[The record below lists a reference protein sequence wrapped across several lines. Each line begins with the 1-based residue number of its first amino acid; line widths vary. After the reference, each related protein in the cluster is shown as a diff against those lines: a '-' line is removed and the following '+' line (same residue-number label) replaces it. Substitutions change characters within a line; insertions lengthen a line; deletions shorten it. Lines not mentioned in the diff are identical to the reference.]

1 MYLQQ
6 LNQLEK
12 ENFLELAYLLAN
24 IDKEFANEE
33 KLQFLQY
40 RYEMHLHEDD
50 YNMKEKSIDVIL
62 EELSESEES
71 IKKIITFE
79 LIGLALSD
87 KNLRV
92 QEIEMLKQV
101 RTYFNISEE
110 AFNKMQNKI
119 EELQKL
125 YFEVNELLSI

>member
-6 LNQLEK
+6 LNQTEK

-24 IDKEFANEE
+24 VDDEFAAKE
-33 KLQFLQY
+33 KLQILQY

-50 YNMKEKSIDVIL
+50 YSIKKKNIDVIL
-62 EELSESEES
+62 HELSESEAN

-92 QEIEMLKQV
+92 QEIELLSKA
-101 RTYFNISEE
+101 RTQFNISEE
-110 AFNKMQNKI
+110 LFEKMQDKI
-119 EELQKL
+119 ENLQKL
-125 YFEVNELLSI
+125 YFDVNELLSI

>member
-6 LNQLEK
+6 LNQSEK
-12 ENFLELAYLLAN
+12 ENFLELAYLFAD
-24 IDKEFANEE
+24 IDNEFADEE
-33 KLQFLQY
+33 KLQILQY

-50 YNMKEKSIDVIL
+50 YNIKGKNIDIIL
-62 EELSESEES
+62 QELSESEDN

-79 LIGLALSD
+79 LVGLALSD

-110 AFNKMQNKI
+110 TFTKMQNKI

-125 YFEVNELLSI
+125 YFDVNELLSI